1 MNTEVSPETERFI
14 GLMSGTS
21 LDGIDAVLAEI
32 TLEGTPQFIAGHY
45 LPYPPSLR
53 QRLIDLHVPQNN
65 EIHLAALAAKE
76 LAHLYADA
84 ISGLLEK
91 TAQPTKG
98 IRAIGCH
105 GQTLRHRPDV
115 GYTLQIG
122 DAALLTELSGIT
134 VVANFR
140 SRDLAAGGQG
150 APLVPAFHAHVL
162 RHPSIHRVIV
172 NIGGI
177 ANITDLPPTGYVR
190 GWDTGPG
197 NMLLDAWVQTH
208 HDARYDKDGAWANS
222 GTVNTTLLDKLLA
235 HDYIHLS
242 PPKSTGRDEFN
253 LAYLKTLLGTFSVA
267 INPVDVQATLLEL
280 TAQSLSQAIKQE
292 CRSAQEIY
300 VCGGGV
306 HNTALFDRIATLLA
320 PIQVH
325 STAALGID
333 PDWMEALAFAWLARQ
348 TLHGL
353 PGNLP
358 EATGARGARILG
370 AVYPA

>member
-1 MNTEVSPETERFI
+1 
-14 GLMSGTS
+14 MSGTS

-32 TLEGTPQFIAGHY
+32 TPKGTTQFIAGHY
-45 LPYPPSLR
+45 LPYPPDLR
-53 QRLIDLHVPQNN
+53 QRLLDLHIPQNN

-84 ISGLLEK
+84 INGLLEK
-91 TAQPTKG
+91 TAQPKMA

-134 VVANFR
+134 VVADFR

-177 ANITDLPPTGYVR
+177 ANVTDLPPTGPVR

-197 NMLLDAWVQTH
+197 NMLLDAWIQTH
-208 HDARYDKDGAWANS
+208 HDARYDRAGAWANS
-222 GTVNTTLLDKLLA
+222 GTVNTALLDKLLA
-235 HDYIHLS
+235 HDYLHLC

-253 LAYLKTLLGTFSVA
+253 LAYLKTALGTLSAA
-267 INPVDVQATLLEL
+267 ISPIDVQATLLEL
-280 TAQSLSQAIKQE
+280 TAQSLCRAVKQE
-292 CRSAQEIY
+292 CPSAQEIY
-300 VCGGGV
+300 VCGGGI
-306 HNTALFDRIATLLA
+306 HNAALFNRIATLLA
-320 PIQVH
+320 PIQVS
-325 STAALGID
+325 STAALDID

-358 EATGARGARILG
+358 EATGACGARILG
-370 AVYPA
+370 AIYPA

>member
-1 MNTEVSPETERFI
+1 
-14 GLMSGTS
+14 MSGTS

-32 TLEGTPQFIAGHY
+32 TPEGAIRFLSGHY
-45 LPYPPSLR
+45 LPYPSELR
-53 QRLIDLHVPQNN
+53 QRLIDLHVPQEN
-65 EIHLAALAAKE
+65 EIHLAALAARE

-84 ISGLLEK
+84 IRGLLAK
-91 TAQPTKG
+91 TSQPGSG

-105 GQTLRHRPDV
+105 GQTLRHRPDL
-115 GYTLQIG
+115 GYSLQIG
-122 DAALLTELSGIT
+122 DAALLTELSKIT

-162 RHPSIHRVIV
+162 HHPRIHRVIV

-177 ANITDLPPTGYVR
+177 ANVTDLPPRGPVR

-197 NMLLDAWVQTH
+197 NMLMDAWIQVH
-208 HDARYDKDGAWANS
+208 REARYDKAGAWAHS
-222 GTVNTTLLDKLLA
+222 GTVNLALLDRLLA
-235 HDYIHLS
+235 HEYLRLP
-242 PPKSTGRDEFN
+242 PPKSTGRDEFH
-253 LAYLKTLLGTFSVA
+253 LAFLQNALETLSVA

-280 TAQSLSQAIKQE
+280 TAQSLCQAIMRE
-292 CRSAQEIY
+292 CTNAQEIY
-300 VCGGGV
+300 ICGGGV
-306 HNTALFDRIATLLA
+306 HNEALLARIATILS
-320 PIQVH
+320 PRQVN
-325 STAALGID
+325 STAVLGID

-358 EATGARGARILG
+358 EATGASGERILG
-370 AVYPA
+370 AIYPV